1 MTLKTS
7 TLTIAFLLASI
18 SLLGQQNSE
27 KRNNYV
33 DIGITE
39 VREEGNHMYGQD
51 YLSYGYPYTFY
62 VKIVNYGNIP
72 VDSIDLKLS
81 TYYGNITFNEKWTGN
96 LDVGDTLEYEF
107 NNQITAPLGAFEICT
122 EVNHPGDTIM
132 ENDTLCEIY
141 VGAIGN
147 IVEQKVIQIEDIFP
161 NPCDESATISF
172 WLDDSGELTVLVTE
186 ITGKLIYSEQ
196 TFMTPGRH
204 QLKLDT
210 RGYKPG
216 AYISTFQINDA
227 VIQRKI
233 LVK

>member
-1 MTLKTS
+1 MITKTS
-7 TLTIAFLLASI
+7 TLTMAFLLTAF

-27 KRNNYV
+27 KGNNYV

-96 LDVGDTLEYEF
+96 LDVGDTIEYAF
-107 NNQITAPLGAFEICT
+107 NNQITAPLGWFKVCT
-122 EVNHPGDTIM
+122 EVFHPKDTIII
-132 ENDTLCEIY
+132 NDTLCEEYI
-141 VGAIGN
+141 GAIGN
-147 IVEQKVIQIEDIFP
+147 SVEQKAIQIEDIFP
-161 NPCDESATISF
+161 NPCEKSAFIPF
-172 WLDDSGELTVLVTE
+172 LVHNSGELTVSVTDMTAKV
-186 ITGKLIYSEQ
+186 IFSKKS
-196 TFMTPGRH
+196 FMAPGRH

-210 RGYKPG
+210 KNYKPG
-216 AYISTFQINDA
+216 VYICSFRINNM
-227 VIQRKI
+227 VLQRKI
-233 LVK
+233 LVE